1 MTDKQTIN
9 RRQFLR
15 KMTSTVGGSV
25 GLVAASSVIASTQ
38 VVDVPEII
46 DKTPAPESKGY
57 QRTEHVNTYYQL
69 ADF

>member
-9 RRQFLR
+9 RREFLR
-15 KMTSTVGGSV
+15 KVTSTVGGSV
-25 GLVAASSVIASTQ
+25 GLVAASSVVASTQ
-38 VVDVPEII
+38 VIDVPKIVDE
-46 DKTPAPESKGY
+46 TPAPASKGY